1 MRKELIVLLVILG
14 VFLAIGCTGNGNEA
28 TNETDTPVTN
38 ETGAP
43 VTNETSVSGQNPDA
57 ITVSAAASLT
67 EAFTDMESQFETE
80 NPGTDVNLNFAG
92 SGNLRKQIEGG
103 APVDVFASAD
113 QKNMDMLAN
122 ETLID
127 NSTRKDFA
135 QNTLVLI
142 VPANSDLNIT
152 GIENLTASDVGK
164 ISIGNPETAP
174 VGKYATQA
182 LTEAGLWDQ
191 LKDKTILAEDVKQV
205 LTYVG
210 RGEVDAGFVY
220 MTDAKTADPGTI
232 KIVATVPVNTSIS
245 YPIALVSAS
254 DNKEEAQEFVDF
266 VNGEEG
272 QEILEKYG
280 FTPES
285 E

>member
-1 MRKELIVLLVILG
+1 MDILAGEKLI
-14 VFLAIGCTGNGNEA
+14 E
-28 TNETDTPVTN
+28 
-38 ETGAP
+38 
-43 VTNETSVSGQNPDA
+43 
-57 ITVSAAASLT
+57 
-67 EAFTDMESQFETE
+67 
-80 NPGTDVNLNFAG
+80 
-92 SGNLRKQIEGG
+92 
-103 APVDVFASAD
+103 
-113 QKNMDMLAN
+113 
-122 ETLID
+122 

-135 QNTLVLI
+135 QNSLVLI
-142 VPANSDLNIT
+142 VPTNSDLNIT
-152 GIENLTASDVGK
+152 GIKDLTAPEVEK

-182 LTEAGLWDQ
+182 LTEAGIWDQ
-191 LKDKTILAEDVKQV
+191 IKDKTILAEDVKQV
-205 LTYVG
+205 LTYVE

-245 YPIALVSAS
+245 YPIAVVSDS

-266 VNGEEG
+266 ITGDEG